1 MTLHER
7 ENRPHLGEGEGRLNV
22 SDDNLDT
29 VDCTDNRPR
38 CVRCG
43 HVVFTAPAI
52 LTGLGRDCRRIVVRA
67 AREVVA

>member
-1 MTLHER
+1 MRSPANDRGRPVTTQTASRMSTLT
-7 ENRPHLGEGEGRLNV
+7 
-22 SDDNLDT
+22 DT
-29 VDCTDNRPR
+29 PDCTDDRPR